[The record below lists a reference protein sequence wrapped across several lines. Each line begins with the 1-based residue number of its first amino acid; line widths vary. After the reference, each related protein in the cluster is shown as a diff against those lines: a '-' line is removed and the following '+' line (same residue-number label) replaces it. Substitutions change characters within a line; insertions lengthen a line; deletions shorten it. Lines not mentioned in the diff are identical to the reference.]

1 MKLIIWIGITTGGLL
16 GSWLGSILDHG
27 NFFGSWSI
35 FGGAIGSFVGLW
47 VGFKLGKA
55 YFE

>member
-35 FGGAIGSFVGLW
+35 FGGAIGPFVGLW